1 MSNRVEINIIMNDAD
16 MQELIVLRK
25 KRMTCRLT
33 EKEQNRSIFLNVQIV
48 NKCIGAYAYYR
59 GEES

>member
-1 MSNRVEINIIMNDAD
+1 MRVEINITMNDAD

-25 KRMTCRLT
+25 KRMTGRLT
-33 EKEQNRSIFLNVQIV
+33 EKEQNRSIFLNKMISDKVV
-48 NKCIGAYAYYR
+48 GDYAHDR